1 MNDTEATSRSRL
13 NRALAAARVIVW
25 EYDLQTGQLTHVV
38 PEHMIGS
45 RPLVGSTSLRRV
57 MRLLYAEDRREV
69 LARARAAIEQRMPYV
84 QHFRICAQH
93 ARIWVEHHGSVICD
107 EAGQPVRLEGVMI
120 DITAHKQALDV
131 LTMADRRK
139 DDFLAT
145 LAHELRNPL
154 TAIGAAAQLLQMVAL
169 NATQAQNCVDMIR
182 RQAGQLC
189 RLVDDLL
196 DLSYVIRDRLELKL
210 ERTDLCE
217 AIRAAVEAT
226 SELLKAHRHQLRLR
240 LPAQPVDLFADHSR
254 LSQLFGNLLTNAIK
268 YTPDEGRIEL
278 AIEQEIEHGARWV
291 SVRVR
296 DSGMGISP
304 EHLPHL
310 FEPFYQADSALVHAH
325 GGLGIGLALV
335 RRIAQLHGG
344 SVSAHS
350 AGPGQGSEF
359 LVRLPLAADALP
371 VCTRGSPAVI
381 VPVRATYALRILV
394 ADDNADV
401 AETLSLALRM
411 RGHEVCVALDGEEAL
426 RLAEHF
432 QPHAALLDLDMPRRP
447 GHEVARE
454 IRARPWAV
462 QNGIV
467 LVALTGWNA
476 RELQGRYDMGAF
488 DSQVIKP
495 PDIDA
500 IKRLIE
506 EARDHTRA
514 HVP

>member
-84 QHFRICAQH
+84 QHFRICGQH

-254 LSQLFGNLLTNAIK
+254 LSQLFGNLLSNAIK

-335 RRIAQLHGG
+335 RRIAQLHG
-344 SVSAHS
+344 
-350 AGPGQGSEF
+350 
-359 LVRLPLAADALP
+359 
-371 VCTRGSPAVI
+371 
-381 VPVRATYALRILV
+381 
-394 ADDNADV
+394 
-401 AETLSLALRM
+401 
-411 RGHEVCVALDGEEAL
+411 
-426 RLAEHF
+426 
-432 QPHAALLDLDMPRRP
+432 
-447 GHEVARE
+447 
-454 IRARPWAV
+454 
-462 QNGIV
+462 
-467 LVALTGWNA
+467 
-476 RELQGRYDMGAF
+476 
-488 DSQVIKP
+488 
-495 PDIDA
+495 
-500 IKRLIE
+500 
-506 EARDHTRA
+506 
-514 HVP
+514 